1 MPLDSNATLSTNNSF
16 LPVFRVGRPRSGSI
30 SLFYDLLKLIMTR
43 VILAP
48 NDLLTP
54 FDSRAR
60 TFRLNT
66 YCHAHTRKKNKPED
80 YFQTFLKSEK
90 IKSFPAVVFELQNQ
104 LHSIPDFLLEFFDKS
119 DEQFQGKLLRHFHQF
134 LLKTDFKFLGNQPI
148 YFT

>member
-54 FDSRAR
+54 FDPMAR
-60 TFRLNT
+60 TFRLDT
-66 YCHAHTRKKNKPED
+66 QIFK
-80 YFQTFLKSEK
+80 K

-134 LLKTDFKFLGNQPI
+134 LLKTDSKFLGDHPI